1 MNLNPFVILLVQ
13 IISWYNFALVVF
25 IILQWLLHFKII
37 NPHSPFVTKINITL
51 YKLIEPVLMKI
62 RKYMPE
68 LGGIDLSP
76 LALFLALGFM
86 KNVLITYF
94 YVR

>member
-13 IISWYNFALVVF
+13 IIGWYNLALVVF
-25 IILQWLLHFKII
+25 IILQWLLHLKII
-37 NPHSPFVTKINITL
+37 NPYSPFVNKVNITL

-62 RKYMPE
+62 RKFMPD

-76 LALFLALGFM
+76 LVLFLALGFM